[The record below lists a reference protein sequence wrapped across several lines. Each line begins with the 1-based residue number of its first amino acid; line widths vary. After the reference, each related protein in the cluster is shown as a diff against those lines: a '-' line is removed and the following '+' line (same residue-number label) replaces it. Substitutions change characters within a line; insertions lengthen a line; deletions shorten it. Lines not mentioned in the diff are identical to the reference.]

1 MKILGL
7 DISTACTGYAVKEDG
22 YIRVGHIKTP
32 YKLKSFSALIYQ
44 AENIKK
50 LIEEEKPD
58 IIIMEDTYL
67 KENFRTVKLMNM
79 LRGYVY
85 VYSVF
90 KGIEVRPDYNT
101 IHARSV
107 LGLKGINKRGLT
119 RKERNEKVMHFF
131 LLSKIPRMSF
141 VPHTNNHFAT
151 IQKTSFLKFG
161 SWICFVPDEK
171 LKCIKNR
178 IINFV
183 PSSNSII

>member
-32 YKLKSFSALIYQ
+32 YKLKSFSALLYQ

-58 IIIMEDTYL
+58 IMVIEDTYL
-67 KENFRTVKLMNM
+67 KENFKTVKLMNM

-90 KGIEVRPDYNT
+90 KGIEVHPNYNT
-101 IHARSV
+101 VHARRI

-119 RKERNEKVMHFF
+119 RKQRKEKVMQF
-131 LLSKIPRMSF
+131 LASLGYKVEQDDEADALILVLAFEKERR
-141 VPHTNNHFAT
+141 
-151 IQKTSFLKFG
+151 LK
-161 SWICFVPDEK
+161 WEK
-171 LKCIKNR
+171 PMK
-178 IINFV
+178 
-183 PSSNSII
+183 